1 MVKKKILMN
10 ILNLLQSSDNLFF
23 LAPLAGY
30 TDLPFRSV
38 VKKFG
43 CDLTFSEMINVNA
56 IAYNNEKTKKMMLK
70 SPIENPYSIQIAAN
84 NIENAI
90 KAVEII
96 NEIEEIDG
104 IDINLGCPVNKARRS
119 GFGGVLLKNENIDK
133 LKEIIKAIN
142 NISKKIV
149 SAKIR
154 LGFDEVVAVE
164 RAKLLED
171 LGIKFLT
178 VHGRT
183 VKQMYKGEANYEEIK
198 KVVEAVNIPVI
209 ANGDITDYKKARYV
223 LDYTG
228 AKGVAIGRGAI
239 GRPWIFLEM
248 KQQGEITPSQKKEVL
263 IEHFNQMVKWYGD
276 YGVILFRKH
285 LHGYS
290 KGIPKASEFRTKIN
304 KETNPEIVRN
314 LIEEYF

>member
-1 MVKKKILMN
+1 MSIS
-10 ILNLLQSSDNLFF
+10 NLLKSSEPLFF

-43 CDLTFSEMINVNA
+43 CDMTFSEMINVNA
-56 IAYNNEKTKKMMLK
+56 IAYNNEKTKKMMIK
-70 SPIENPYSIQIAAN
+70 SPIEEPYFIQIAAN
-84 NIENAI
+84 NTENAI

-96 NEIEEIDG
+96 NENNEIDG

-119 GFGGVLLKNENIDK
+119 GYGGVLLKEENKEK
-133 LKEIIKAIN
+133 LKEIITAIVKT
-142 NISKKIV
+142 SKKPV

-154 LGFDEVVAVE
+154 LGFDEIVAVE
-164 RAKLLED
+164 RAKMLED
-171 LGIKFLT
+171 LGIKFIT

-183 VKQMYKGEANYEEIK
+183 VKQMYKGQANYEEIK
-198 KVVEAVNIPVI
+198 KVVEAVNIPII
-209 ANGDITDYKKARYV
+209 ANGDITDYEKAKQV
-223 LDYTG
+223 LEYTG

-239 GRPWIFLEM
+239 GHPWIFLEM
-248 KQQGEITPSQKKEVL
+248 KQSGEITPEQKKEVL
-263 IEHFNQMVKWYGD
+263 LEHFNQMIKWYGE

-285 LHGYS
+285 LHQYS

-304 KETNPEIVRN
+304 EENSPEVVRK

>member
-1 MVKKKILMN
+1 MN
-10 ILNLLQSSDNLFF
+10 ILNLSPKFF

-56 IAYNNEKTKKMMLK
+56 IAYNNEKTKKMMQK
-70 SPIENPYSIQIAAN
+70 SPYEKPYFIQIAAN
-84 NIENAI
+84 NTQNAI
-90 KAVEII
+90 KAVEMI
-96 NEIEEIDG
+96 NENDEIDG

-119 GFGGVLLKNENIDK
+119 GFGGVLLKDENK
-133 LKEIIKAIN
+133 ELLKEIVSAIVKT
-142 NISKKIV
+142 SKKPV

-164 RAKLLED
+164 RAKMLED

-198 KVVEAVNIPVI
+198 KVVEALNIPVV
-209 ANGDITDYKKARYV
+209 ANGDITDYKKAKFV

-228 AKGVAIGRGAI
+228 AVGVAIGRGAV
-239 GRPWIFLEM
+239 GKPWIFLEM
-248 KQQGEITPSQKKEVL
+248 KQKGNISKEQKKEVIL
-263 IEHFNQMVKWYGD
+263 THLKEMYNFYGE

-285 LHGYS
+285 AHAYS
-290 KGIPKASEFRTKIN
+290 KGIQKASEFRSKIN
-304 KETNPEIVRN
+304 NVTDFNEAME

>member
-1 MVKKKILMN
+1 MST
-10 ILNLLQSSDNLFF
+10 LNLLKSSKPLFF

-43 CDLTFSEMINVNA
+43 CDMTFSEMINVNA
-56 IAYNNEKTKKMMLK
+56 IAYNNEKTKKMMIK
-70 SPIENPYSIQIAAN
+70 SPIESPYFIQIAAN

-96 NEIEEIDG
+96 NEKEEIDG
-104 IDINLGCPVNKARRS
+104 IDINLGCPVKKAIRS
-119 GFGGVLLKNENIDK
+119 GFGGVLLKDENKEK
-133 LKEIIKAIN
+133 LKNIINAIVKT
-142 NISKKIV
+142 SKKIV

-154 LGFDEVVAVE
+154 LGFDEIVAVD
-164 RAKLLED
+164 RAKLLQD
-171 LGIKFLT
+171 LGIKFIT

-198 KVVEAVNIPVI
+198 KVVKAVNIPVI
-209 ANGDITDYKKARYV
+209 ANGDITNYKKAKYV
-223 LDYTG
+223 LEYTG

-239 GRPWIFLEM
+239 GKPWIFLEM
-248 KQQGEITPSQKKEVL
+248 KQSGEITQKQKKEIIL
-263 IEHFNQMVKWYGD
+263 EHFNQMIKWYGD

-285 LHGYS
+285 LHQYS

-304 KETNPEIVRN
+304 EETNPNNVRN

>member
-1 MVKKKILMN
+1 MST
-10 ILNLLQSSDNLFF
+10 LNLFKTSNNLFF

-56 IAYNNEKTKKMMLK
+56 IAYHNEKTKKMMVK
-70 SPIENPYSIQIAAN
+70 SPIETPYSIQIAAN
-84 NIENAI
+84 NVENAI

-96 NEIEEIDG
+96 NENDEIDG

-119 GFGGVLLKNENIDK
+119 GFGGVLLKDENKEK
-133 LKEIIKAIN
+133 LKEIVSAIIKT
-142 NISKKIV
+142 SKKPV
-149 SAKIR
+149 SAKMR
-154 LGFDEVVAVE
+154 LGFDEIVAVD
-164 RAKLLED
+164 RAKMLED

-178 VHGRT
+178 IHGRT
-183 VKQMYKGEANYEEIK
+183 VKQMYKGSANYEEIK

-209 ANGDITDYKKARYV
+209 ANGDITDFDKAKEV
-223 LDYTG
+223 IEYTG

-239 GRPWIFLEM
+239 GKPWIFLEM
-248 KQQGEITPSQKKEVL
+248 KQSGVITPEQKKEIIL
-263 IEHFNQMVKWYGD
+263 EHFTQMIKWYGD

-285 LHGYS
+285 LHQYS
-290 KGIPKASEFRTKIN
+290 KGINKASEFRSKIN
-304 KETNPEIVRN
+304 EETNPEVVKN

>member
-1 MVKKKILMN
+1 MN
-10 ILNLLQSSDNLFF
+10 LFKQYPKFF

-56 IAYNNEKTKKMMLK
+56 IAYNNQKTKKMMEK
-70 SPIENPYSIQIAAN
+70 SSYETPYFIQIAAN
-84 NIENAI
+84 NVENAI

-96 NEIEEIDG
+96 NENNEVDG

-119 GFGGVLLKNENIDK
+119 GFGGVLLKDENKEK
-133 LKEIIKAIN
+133 LKEIVSAIVKT
-142 NISKKIV
+142 SKKPV
-149 SAKIR
+149 SAKMR
-154 LGFDEVVAVE
+154 LGFDEIVAVE
-164 RAKLLED
+164 RAKMLQD
-171 LGIKFLT
+171 LGIEFLT

-183 VKQMYKGEANYEEIK
+183 VKQMYKGDANYDEIK
-198 KVVEAVNIPVI
+198 KIVKAVSIPVI
-209 ANGDITDYKKARYV
+209 ANGDITDYEKTKFV

-228 AKGVAIGRGAI
+228 ANGVAIGRGAI
-239 GRPWIFLEM
+239 GKPWIFLEM
-248 KQQGEITPSQKKEVL
+248 KQKGKISKEQKKEVIL
-263 IEHFNQMVKWYGD
+263 EHLKQMHNFYGD

-285 LHGYS
+285 AHAYS
-290 KGIPKASEFRTKIN
+290 KGIERASEFRSKIN
-304 KETNPEIVRN
+304 SVTDFNEAIE

>member
-1 MVKKKILMN
+1 MS
-10 ILNLLQSSDNLFF
+10 ILNLLKSSNPLFF

-56 IAYNNEKTKKMMLK
+56 IAYNNEKTKKMMVK
-70 SPIENPYSIQIAAN
+70 SSIETPYSLQIAAN
-84 NIENAI
+84 NVENAI

-96 NEIEEIDG
+96 NEIDEIDS
-104 IDINLGCPVNKARRS
+104 IDINLGCPVKKAIRS
-119 GFGGVLLKNENIDK
+119 GFGGVLLKDENK
-133 LKEIIKAIN
+133 ELLKEIVTAIIKT
-142 NISKKIV
+142 SKKPV
-149 SAKIR
+149 SAKMR
-154 LGFDEVVAVE
+154 LGFDKSVAVD
-164 RAKLLED
+164 RAKMLED

-183 VKQMYKGEANYEEIK
+183 VKQMYKGQANYEEIK
-198 KVVEAVNIPVI
+198 KVVKAVNIPVI
-209 ANGDITDYKKARYV
+209 ANGDITDYQKAKYV

-239 GRPWIFLEM
+239 GKPWIFLEM
-248 KQQGEITPSQKKEVL
+248 KQNGVITPEQKKEVL
-263 IEHFNQMVKWYGD
+263 LEHFNQMINWYGD

-285 LHGYS
+285 LHQYS
-290 KGIPKASEFRTKIN
+290 KGIPKASEFRSKIN
-304 KETNPEIVRN
+304 EETNPEVVRN

>member
-1 MVKKKILMN
+1 MN
-10 ILNLLQSSDNLFF
+10 ISILKSKPPYFF

-43 CDLTFSEMINVNA
+43 CDMTFSEMTNVNA
-56 IAYNNEKTKKMMLK
+56 IAYNNEKTQKMMQK
-70 SPIENPYSIQIAAN
+70 SPLEKPYFVQVAAN
-84 NIENAI
+84 NVENAV
-90 KAVEII
+90 KAVEIV
-96 NEIEEIDG
+96 NEIDWIDG

-119 GFGGVLLKNENIDK
+119 GFGGVLLKDENLEL
-133 LKEIIKAIN
+133 LKEIVSSIVKT
-142 NISKKIV
+142 SKKKV
-149 SAKIR
+149 SAKMR
-154 LGFDEVVAVE
+154 LGFDKIVAVD

-171 LGIKFLT
+171 LGVEFLT

-198 KVVEAVNIPVI
+198 KVVENVNIPVI
-209 ANGDITDYKKARYV
+209 ANGDITDFKKAEYV
-223 LDYTG
+223 LNFTG
-228 AKGVAIGRGAI
+228 ASGVAIGRGAV

-248 KQQGEITPSQKKEVL
+248 KQKGNITNEQKKEVIL
-263 IEHFNQMVKWYGD
+263 EHFNQMINFYGE

-285 LHGYS
+285 AHAYS
-290 KGIPKASEFRTKIN
+290 KGIAKASEFRSKIN
-304 KETNPEIVRN
+304 EAKEAEVVRE

>member
-1 MVKKKILMN
+1 MN
-10 ILNLLQSSDNLFF
+10 IFNQSPKFF

-56 IAYNNEKTKKMMLK
+56 IAYNNEKTKKMMQK
-70 SPIENPYSIQIAAN
+70 SPFEKPYFIQIAAN

-90 KAVEII
+90 KAVEMI
-96 NEIEEIDG
+96 NENDEIDG

-119 GFGGVLLKNENIDK
+119 GFGGVLLKDENKEK
-133 LKEIIKAIN
+133 LKEIISAIVKT
-142 NISKKIV
+142 SKKPV
-149 SAKIR
+149 SAKMR
-154 LGFDEVVAVE
+154 LGFEKSVAVD
-164 RAKLLED
+164 RAKILED

-198 KVVEAVNIPVI
+198 KVVEALNIPVV
-209 ANGDITDYKKARYV
+209 ANGDITNYEKAKYV

-248 KQQGEITPSQKKEVL
+248 KQKGNISKEQKKEVIL
-263 IEHFNQMVKWYGD
+263 EHLKQMHNFYGD

-285 LHGYS
+285 AHAYS
-290 KGIPKASEFRTKIN
+290 KGIEKASEFRSKIN
-304 KETNPEIVRN
+304 SVIDFNEAIE

>member
-1 MVKKKILMN
+1 MN
-10 ILNLLQSSDNLFF
+10 ISNLLKSSNTLFF

-56 IAYNNEKTKKMMLK
+56 IAYNNEKTKKMMVK
-70 SPIENPYSIQIAAN
+70 SPIETPYFIQIAAN
-84 NIENAI
+84 NTENAI

-96 NEIEEIDG
+96 NENNEIDG

-119 GFGGVLLKNENIDK
+119 GFGGVLLKDENKEK
-133 LKEIIKAIN
+133 LKEIISAIVKT
-142 NISKKIV
+142 SKKPV
-149 SAKIR
+149 SAKMR
-154 LGFDEVVAVE
+154 LGFDKSVAVD
-164 RAKLLED
+164 RAKMLED

-178 VHGRT
+178 IHGRT
-183 VKQMYKGEANYEEIK
+183 VKQMYKGKSNYDEIK
-198 KVVEAVNIPVI
+198 KVVEAVNIPII
-209 ANGDITDYKKARYV
+209 ANGDITDFKKAKEV
-223 LDYTG
+223 IEYTG

-239 GRPWIFLEM
+239 GKPWIFLEM
-248 KQQGEITPSQKKEVL
+248 KQSGEITPKQKKEVL
-263 IEHFNQMVKWYGD
+263 LEHFNQMIKWYGD

-285 LHGYS
+285 LHQYS
-290 KGIPKASEFRTKIN
+290 KGIAKASEFRSKIN
-304 KETNPEIVRN
+304 EETNPEIVKE